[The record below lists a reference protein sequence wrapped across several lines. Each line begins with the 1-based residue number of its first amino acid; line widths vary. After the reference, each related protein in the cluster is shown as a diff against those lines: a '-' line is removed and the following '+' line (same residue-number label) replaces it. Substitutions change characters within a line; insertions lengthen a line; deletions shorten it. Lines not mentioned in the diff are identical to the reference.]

1 MLAAALAWVLY
12 EIVSFILGEPREI
25 ALIGITGTSLGLVA
39 SIWSHYRDRSHWP
52 VHLFATSIAVSTA
65 LSAYFTHGGDEG
77 MMVFTAIPSTV
88 AIVVSTRAG
97 WVWWCLGVLG
107 LVLVR
112 IAVGPAYVTA
122 MSHDVIV
129 MIISLTGLLVAD
141 DGRRYLRRVLSE
153 SESRERVASD
163 RAKELE
169 QLRTE
174 LESKNERLDA
184 LNAKL
189 NEQTEAMK
197 GDRDL
202 AVERAKEAVEFL
214 NQMSHEIRT
223 PLNGVLGITDVLL
236 GTKLDPQTQEH
247 VKILASS
254 GKLLRRLVDEVLDLA
269 RLDAGKFS
277 FIDEPFDPISV
288 AEDVADLFAAQA
300 SAKGVVLTAIAPM
313 TRMPHLVGDS
323 MRVRQ
328 VLQNLVG
335 NATKFT
341 DTGHV
346 RIDVELLGS
355 VLRYTVTDTG
365 VGMARGTL
373 DRIFLEYAQ
382 DSAGARQG
390 GTGLGLVIARK
401 LARAMGGDVSVQS
414 TVGRGSEFTASFKL
428 RRATHEEADDNL
440 SQQREHIG
448 LVEPDETLA
457 LAIVRAA
464 EHVGATVFHGVT
476 FAALQASRGERAM
489 RVLARAEVAKEG
501 RAVAW
506 ATIVEL
512 VEPTATQTREGYL
525 SMMLPPRRSRLLR
538 LLRSFQGRSRES
550 SHFAPRRAN
559 VSATGL
565 APLKPPEARNM
576 RALIVD
582 DEPVNL
588 KVLALFVGREGW
600 STETASSGAEAIE
613 KARASRYDVLLLD
626 LRMPGMNGI
635 ETAIEVRK
643 VVRPRPWLVLQT
655 ATIDGIYEEASRAGF
670 ADALTKPIEPT
681 RLRMVL
687 KHAAQHRALQDARA
701 ARGLLEPQEDGAS
714 AGLAELLV
722 PLVLAVIKEDPDHA
736 RVVLGELQLVARR
749 RMLHGIDRACSRLY
763 DALLDGDA
771 VDALLQLEGEVHR
784 HVGGQ
789 VSEHESKRS
798 S

>member
-1 MLAAALAWVLY
+1 MLVGALIWVVY
-12 EIVSFILGEPREI
+12 EIVSFALGEPREI
-25 ALIGITGTSLGLVA
+25 AAIGITGTSLGVIA

-52 VHLFATSIAVSTA
+52 IHLFAFAIAMSTA
-65 LSAYFTHGGDEG
+65 LSAWVTRGGDEG
-77 MMVFTAIPSTV
+77 MMVFTAIPAMI
-88 AIVVSTRAG
+88 AIIVSTRAG
-97 WVWWCLGVLG
+97 WLWWFAGVAS
-107 LVLVR
+107 LVTVR
-112 IAVGPAYVTA
+112 LLSGTGYLTTITHDVVIAVV
-122 MSHDVIV
+122 
-129 MIISLTGLLVAD
+129 SLTALMVAG
-141 DGRRYLRRVLSE
+141 DGRRYLRRILEE
-153 SESRERVASD
+153 SESREKIASE
-163 RAKELE
+163 RMKELE
-169 QLRTE
+169 RLRAE

-184 LNAKL
+184 VNAKL

-202 AVERAKEAVEFL
+202 AVGRAKEAVEFL

-236 GTKLDPQTQEH
+236 GTKLDVQTQEH

-277 FIDEPFDPISV
+277 FIDEPFDPVSV

-313 TRMPHLVGDS
+313 TRTPHLVGDA

-341 DTGHV
+341 NTGHV
-346 RIDVELLGS
+346 RIDIEFLGN

-365 VGMARGTL
+365 IGMARETL

-401 LARAMGGDVSVQS
+401 LARAMGGDVSVLS

-428 RRATHEEADDNL
+428 KRATHEENEEGL

-457 LAIVRAA
+457 LAIIRAA
-464 EHVGATVFHGVT
+464 EHVGATVFRGAT
-476 FAALQASRGERAM
+476 FAALQATRGERAM
-489 RVLARAEVAKEG
+489 RVLCRAEVAKEG
-501 RAVAW
+501 REIAW

-525 SMMLPPRRSRLLR
+525 SMMLPPRRARILR
-538 LLRSFQGRSRES
+538 LLRSFQGRARES
-550 SHFAPRRAN
+550 THFAGRRAN

-565 APLKPPEARNM
+565 PPLKAPEKRNL

-613 KARASRYDVLLLD
+613 KARASRFDILLLD

-635 ETAIEVRK
+635 ETAIEIRK
-643 VVRPRPWLVLQT
+643 LVRPRPWLVLQT
-655 ATIDGIYEEASRAGF
+655 ATIDGIYEEATKAGF

-681 RLRMVL
+681 RLRMIL
-687 KHAAQHRALQDARA
+687 GQAAQHRALQNERA
-701 ARGLLEPQEDGAS
+701 ARGLPEPQDGAAS

-722 PLVLAVIKEDPDHA
+722 PLVLAITKEDPDHA

-749 RMLHGIDRACSRLY
+749 RMLHGIDRACSQLY
-763 DALLDGDA
+763 EALLDGDG
-771 VDALLQLEGEVHR
+771 VEALLQLESEVHK
-784 HVGGQ
+784 HVGGRAN
-789 VSEHESKRS
+789 EGESGTG
-798 S
+798 